1 MRAYLTSVS
10 PPPASPLYARPTP
23 EPSRLVAVLGPTN
36 TGKTH
41 YALERMTAHATGMI
55 GLPLRLLAR
64 EIYERLVAMKGV
76 NAVALITGE
85 EKIIPRLPS
94 YFVCTVEAMPLER
107 QVDFLAVDEIQLCGD
122 AERGH
127 VFTDRLLHARGRHE
141 TLFLGART
149 FAPLFRRLFPD
160 AEIMMRERL
169 STLTYS
175 GSKKLT
181 RLPRRTAIVAF
192 STEKVYAIAELIRR
206 QRGGAAVVMGSLS
219 PKTRNAQ
226 VALFQRG
233 EVDFLVATD
242 AIGMGLNMDIDHVAF
257 SALSKFDGR
266 SSRHLTAQE
275 IGQIAGRAGR
285 FTRSGT
291 FGVTGECHELDD
303 DLIHAVENHQFMP
316 LDAAE
321 WRNPFLD
328 FTSLDALFRSLT
340 MPAERPGLRLAKEAL
355 DERALRHLSQ
365 DEDIAAKIKNPVTL
379 RVLWEACQL
388 PDFRKTGF
396 DEFLKLVAFLFW
408 SRIGKDG
415 AVPEDWFETQVRDL
429 DKTGGDIDTI
439 SSRLSGVRTLS
450 YIANRGGWL
459 KRTDHWRDVTRD
471 LEERLSDELHEGLMQ
486 RFIDAR
492 TSALMKALNADEV
505 ITPEV
510 NAEGQV
516 VIEGHVVGELKG
528 LTFILS
534 HSDSAVEDKTL
545 RQAAFRAVNPLLLD
559 RLRALANTASKTLRI
574 EGTQV
579 LWNNE
584 PVAVIEPSD
593 PFAPRVKLLDSADHP
608 TLRERA
614 EKRVTDFVYQLSLV
628 TLKPLHKVKQAADAE
643 GTAPNVRAIA
653 FQLFENGG
661 VTRRDET
668 VKLSPEEKAA
678 LKALGIAG
686 HRYLWFLPDMQKGK
700 VKHYLASFG
709 ETEGQRALSAQGLV
723 AIAGHEPVS
732 VKLLSQLD
740 KIMGTGIYQ
749 KGAIYV
755 RPDAF
760 AHLNMDDKARDKLM
774 LALGY
779 VKVPNIMV
787 KVPVKAPEPVKAEAE
802 AVAEPEIAETPAEAV
817 EAPAEEIA
825 APAVEA
831 VAEAV
836 AEVEA
841 AEVPAEAIAEPV
853 ADIEITT
860 EAASEAE
867 TAETQAETPAEAA
880 APVEMVEEERMGYRH
895 RRPDGERR
903 ESRHRHRG
911 HGQKPEG
918 AQADGEKPHR
928 NRHRHGKGKPDT
940 QGEGAAAREGKPRDG
955 KPHGKHGKGGKP
967 QGKGG
972 PRPDNKPRE
981 PYVNPYSPFA
991 ILREKL
997 GG

>member
-1 MRAYLTSVS
+1 M
-10 PPPASPLYARPTP
+10 
-23 EPSRLVAVLGPTN
+23 LGPTN

-107 QVDFLAVDEIQLCGD
+107 SVDFLAVDEIQLCGD

-149 FAPLFRRLFPD
+149 FAPLFKRLFPD

-169 STLTYS
+169 SQLTYS

-266 SSRHLTAQE
+266 HSRHLTAQE

-303 DLIHAVENHQFMP
+303 DLIHAVENHQFLP

-340 MPAERPGLRLAKEAL
+340 LPAERPGLRLAKEAL

-365 DEDIAAKIKNPVTL
+365 DDDIAAKIKNPVSL
-379 RVLWEACQL
+379 RTLWEACQL

-415 AVPEDWFETQVRDL
+415 AVPEDWFATQVRDL

-459 KRTDHWRDVTRD
+459 KRTEHWREVTRD

-528 LTFILS
+528 LTFNLS
-534 HSDSAVEDKTL
+534 HSDTAVEDKTL

-559 RLRALANTASKTLRI
+559 RLRALANTASKTLRVD
-574 EGTQV
+574 GTNI
-579 LWNNE
+579 LWNNDV
-584 PVAVIEPSD
+584 VAVIEPSD
-593 PFAPRVKLLDSADHP
+593 PFNPRVKLLDSADHP
-608 TLRERA
+608 TLRDRA
-614 EKRVTDFVYQLSLV
+614 EKRVTDFVKQLSLV

-643 GTAPNVRAIA
+643 GTQPNVRAIA

-668 VKLSPEEKAA
+668 VKLTPEEKAA
-678 LKALGIAG
+678 LKALGVAG
-686 HRYLWFLPDMQKGK
+686 HRYLWFLPDLQKGK
-700 VKHYLASFG
+700 VKHYLSSFG
-709 ETEGQRALSAQGLV
+709 EAEGQRALTAQGLV
-723 AIAGHEPVS
+723 AIPGHDPVS

-802 AVAEPEIAETPAEAV
+802 AAVEAPAEETAETEIVSEAVEAPVEDVVAAEAPVEAEALEAPVEEVTEPVAETAEDAVVEIAPEIEAVEAAAETPAEAV
-817 EAPAEEIA
+817 EAPAE
-825 APAVEA
+825 AV
-831 VAEAV
+831 
-836 AEVEA
+836 
-841 AEVPAEAIAEPV
+841 
-853 ADIEITT
+853 
-860 EAASEAE
+860 
-867 TAETQAETPAEAA
+867 A

-903 ESRHRHRG
+903 EHRHHRHRPN
-911 HGQKPEG
+911 GQKPAEG
-918 AQADGEKPHR
+918 AAEGEKPHR
-928 NRHRHGKGKPDT
+928 NRHRHGMGKPEA
-940 QGEGAAAREGKPRDG
+940 QGEGAAQREGKPRDG
-955 KPHGKHGKGGKP
+955 KPHGKHGQRSDKGGKP
-967 QGKGG
+967 QGGKGG
-972 PRPDNKPRE
+972 PRPDTKPRE

>member
-1 MRAYLTSVS
+1 
-10 PPPASPLYARPTP
+10 
-23 EPSRLVAVLGPTN
+23 
-36 TGKTH
+36 
-41 YALERMTAHATGMI
+41 MTAHATGMI

-64 EIYERLVAMKGV
+64 EIYERIVAMKGV

-107 QVDFLAVDEIQLCGD
+107 QVDFLAVDEIQLCAD

-149 FAPLFRRLFPD
+149 FAPLFKRLFPEG
-160 AEIMMRERL
+160 EIMMRERL
-169 STLTYS
+169 SELSYS

-226 VALFQRG
+226 VGLFQRG

-242 AIGMGLNMDIDHVAF
+242 AIGMGLNMDVDHVAF

-291 FGVTGECHELDD
+291 FGVTGECHEIDD
-303 DLIHAVENHQFMP
+303 DLVHAVENHQFLP

-328 FTSLDALFRSLT
+328 FTSLDALLRSLT
-340 MPAERPGLRLAKEAL
+340 MPADRPGLRLAKEAL

-365 DEDIAAKIKNPVTL
+365 DEDVAAKIKNPVSL
-379 RVLWEACQL
+379 RTLWEACQL
-388 PDFRKTGF
+388 PDFRKTGL
-396 DEFLKLVAFLFW
+396 DEYLKLVAFLFW
-408 SRIGKDG
+408 SRVGRDG

-459 KRTDHWRDVTRD
+459 KRTEHWRDVTRD

-492 TSALMKALNADEV
+492 TSALMKALNTDEV
-505 ITPEV
+505 IAPEV
-510 NAEGQV
+510 DAEGQV
-516 VIEGHVVGELKG
+516 IIEGHVVGALKG
-528 LTFILS
+528 LTFELS

-559 RLRALANTASKTLRI
+559 RLRGLANTASKTLRT
-574 EGTQV
+574 EGSTV
-579 LWNNE
+579 LWNND

-593 PFAPRVKLLDSADHP
+593 PFAPRVKLMDSADHP
-608 TLRERA
+608 VLRERA
-614 EKRVTDFVYQLSLV
+614 EKRVTDFVYQLSLA
-628 TLKPLHKVKQAADAE
+628 TLKPLHRVKQAADAAE
-643 GTAPNVRAIA
+643 TTPNVRAIA

-661 VTRRDET
+661 VTRRDES

-678 LKALGIAG
+678 
-686 HRYLWFLPDMQKGK
+686 
-700 VKHYLASFG
+700 
-709 ETEGQRALSAQGLV
+709 
-723 AIAGHEPVS
+723 
-732 VKLLSQLD
+732 
-740 KIMGTGIYQ
+740 
-749 KGAIYV
+749 
-755 RPDAF
+755 
-760 AHLNMDDKARDKLM
+760 
-774 LALGY
+774 
-779 VKVPNIMV
+779 
-787 KVPVKAPEPVKAEAE
+787 
-802 AVAEPEIAETPAEAV
+802 
-817 EAPAEEIA
+817 
-825 APAVEA
+825 
-831 VAEAV
+831 
-836 AEVEA
+836 
-841 AEVPAEAIAEPV
+841 
-853 ADIEITT
+853 
-860 EAASEAE
+860 
-867 TAETQAETPAEAA
+867 
-880 APVEMVEEERMGYRH
+880 
-895 RRPDGERR
+895 
-903 ESRHRHRG
+903 
-911 HGQKPEG
+911 
-918 AQADGEKPHR
+918 
-928 NRHRHGKGKPDT
+928 
-940 QGEGAAAREGKPRDG
+940 
-955 KPHGKHGKGGKP
+955 
-967 QGKGG
+967 
-972 PRPDNKPRE
+972 
-981 PYVNPYSPFA
+981 
-991 ILREKL
+991 
-997 GG
+997 